1 MDLLLLLRDLLIKI
15 GLQVVAL
22 LLELLLQIVELL
34 CGLLLTNN
42 RLPLRWLD
50 RPKHTVVIPLFV
62 LSLVAF
68 LIKLDLKE
76 LQLLV
81 VDGLVLLEFRLE
93 IIVLLLDFFE

>member
-42 RLPLRWLD
+42 RLPLR
-50 RPKHTVVIPLFV
+50 
-62 LSLVAF
+62 
-68 LIKLDLKE
+68 
-76 LQLLV
+76 
-81 VDGLVLLEFRLE
+81 
-93 IIVLLLDFFE
+93 